1 MLDLYENIKKRR
13 EELGFT
19 QAQLAKSAGYADK
32 TMISKIEKGQID
44 LPQSKIEVIAKALF
58 TTPAILMGWEKS
70 EEHIDT
76 AVTAAG
82 DAAFFR
88 KYQALPPEKKE
99 IINQLVDQLSK

>member
-1 MLDLYENIKKRR
+1 MLDLYENIKRRR

-44 LPQSKIEVIAKALF
+44 LPQSKIEVIARALF
-58 TTPAILMGWEKS
+58 TSPAILMGWEKRD
-70 EEHIDT
+70 EFDP
-76 AVTAAG
+76 AATAAG
-82 DAAFFR
+82 DAAFFA

-99 IINQLVDQLSK
+99 IINQLVNQLSK